1 MLKIYLIIKQN
12 LKLIWSEIFNFVSV
26 IRNALTKFYNLI
38 VDITIK
44 SKFFYATQVFH
55 MFTNFTKL
63 KKIIVHRLGQFYRQ
77 SKLQLMKQPSSS
89 CLNCFL
95 TSNEFIIKGASSI
108 AKQFIDL
115 NSKISMKNLDVDS
128 VLVIVS
134 VEETIKMCTNLVY
147 DKIGSWKILL
157 YLQYTL

>member
-1 MLKIYLIIKQN
+1 MI
-12 LKLIWSEIFNFVSV
+12 
-26 IRNALTKFYNLI
+26 
-38 VDITIK
+38 
-44 SKFFYATQVFH
+44 
-55 MFTNFTKL
+55 FTNFTEL

-77 SKLQLMKQPSSS
+77 SKLHLMKQPSSS

-147 DKIGSWKILL
+147 DKIGS
-157 YLQYTL
+157 

>member
-1 MLKIYLIIKQN
+1 MQPRYSMI
-12 LKLIWSEIFNFVSV
+12 
-26 IRNALTKFYNLI
+26 
-38 VDITIK
+38 
-44 SKFFYATQVFH
+44 
-55 MFTNFTKL
+55 FTNFTKL
-63 KKIIVHRLGQFYRQ
+63 KKLIVHRLGQFYRQ

-115 NSKISMKNLDVDS
+115 NSKTSMKNLDVDS

-147 DKIGSWKILL
+147 DKIGS
-157 YLQYTL
+157 

>member
-1 MLKIYLIIKQN
+1 
-12 LKLIWSEIFNFVSV
+12 
-26 IRNALTKFYNLI
+26 
-38 VDITIK
+38 
-44 SKFFYATQVFH
+44 
-55 MFTNFTKL
+55 
-63 KKIIVHRLGQFYRQ
+63 
-77 SKLQLMKQPSSS
+77 MKQPSSS

-115 NSKISMKNLDVDS
+115 NSKTSMKNLDVDS

-157 YLQYTL
+157 YLQYNSINKKVV